1 MGLVPKVRDQRPV
14 RGRDNRELKFGGL
27 YWEAT
32 QTSPHLSLRV
42 SIVLGFIGGNLQ
54 HRGNKGQGG
63 FGLGAGVPGVGVL
76 DAWNS
81 GFEEAT
87 NT

>member
-1 MGLVPKVRDQRPV
+1 MGLDPKVRDQRPL
-14 RGRDNRELKFGGL
+14 RGRYNRALEIWG
-27 YWEAT
+27 
-32 QTSPHLSLRV
+32 
-42 SIVLGFIGGNLQ
+42 SILGSYPDFSTPKLEGFHCTGFFGGNLQ

-63 FGLGAGVPGVGVL
+63 FSLGAGVPGVGVL
-76 DAWNS
+76 DAWKS